1 MPVPV
6 LKALSTPF
14 MRFSANAEK
23 MFPKLRQTLQQAD
36 LDLDEKEYSAIMLFL
51 VIFYTV
57 FFGALITL
65 LLSKVTPHFIFLGI
79 GIGLFMGMMI
89 FIQAVMYPQMIVRK
103 KVRDIEKNLV
113 FALRAI
119 LIQLKS
125 GIGLFDS
132 MTMVSK
138 GNYGAVSKE
147 FQKAV
152 ELINTGTPEEDAIE
166 EMGRKNP
173 SPYLGKAVWQ
183 ITNGMNAGADIS
195 DVLSET
201 VSSMIRE
208 QRLAIN
214 KYGSQLRVLS
224 LMYMMIG
231 VIMPALG
238 VTLLII
244 LFTFPMVGE
253 AVESMP
259 ILNDTAGMLQNVIPG
274 ETYLQGDFMTGL
286 GGKQQ
291 YSGEFLKIKVE
302 TINGRQMSFTLM
314 TEDGKAISTQQVYGD
329 GSNLRDYFTGQSG
342 RTLFGESLKIK
353 SVGKNLFGQ
362 EQVEIT
368 RIEPAHLVFWG
379 LLALVGVMEFMY
391 IGIIKS
397 RRPSIIG

>member
-1 MPVPV
+1 MAKVIPFAPMPVPV

-314 TEDGKAISTQQVYGD
+314 TEDGKAIST
-329 GSNLRDYFTGQSG
+329 
-342 RTLFGESLKIK
+342 
-353 SVGKNLFGQ
+353 
-362 EQVEIT
+362 
-368 RIEPAHLVFWG
+368 
-379 LLALVGVMEFMY
+379 
-391 IGIIKS
+391 
-397 RRPSIIG
+397 